1 MSETSKIIES
11 FSLEKFKKLVQLII
25 STRSE
30 TNSIVKNNKNG
41 YFRSADQDGNLEV
54 CRSLIGQ
61 SPERAFELETAL
73 IESCRYLSESELKIF
88 FKKRNLLKH
97 ESDKPDNSVVVTAIK
112 FKDRHLACG
121 GLQTHENIALIMLFI
136 CFATEDYYSPLKVD
150 DKYLD
155 EYANTYKELL
165 IKSEERSSE
174 GKYCQKAIELIEII
188 LSKKRTVWP
197 TKDVFVK
204 SN

>member
-1 MSETSKIIES
+1 MSETSKIIEN

-30 TNSIVKNNKNG
+30 TNSIVTNNKNG
-41 YFRSADQDGNLEV
+41 YFRSADQNGNLEV

-61 SPERAFELETAL
+61 SPERSFELETAL
-73 IESCRYLSESELKIF
+73 FESCYDLSELKLKIF

-97 ESDKPDNSVVVTAIK
+97 ELDKPESSVVVTAIR
-112 FKDRHLACG
+112 FKDRYLSCG
-121 GLQTHENIALIMLFI
+121 GLQAHENIALIMLFI
-136 CFATEDYYSPLKVD
+136 CFATEDYYSPLRVD
-150 DKYLD
+150 DKYLN
-155 EYANTYKELL
+155 EYANIYEELL
-165 IKSEERSSE
+165 VKSEERSAE

-188 LSKKRTVWP
+188 LSQKRTVWP
-197 TKDVFVK
+197 TKELFVK